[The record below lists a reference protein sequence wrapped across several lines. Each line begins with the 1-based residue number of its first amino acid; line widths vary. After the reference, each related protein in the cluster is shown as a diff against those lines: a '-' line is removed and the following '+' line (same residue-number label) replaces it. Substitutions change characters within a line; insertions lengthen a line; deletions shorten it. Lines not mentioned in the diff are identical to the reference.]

1 MISQTE
7 MTEDF
12 RKILLHSLSAA
23 YKQASSSYRH
33 ALDPAEFAA
42 VTVTALAQ
50 LTQVI
55 IGGALFSV
63 PRGREDMLAGE
74 LVKLLVTNIAEELP
88 RTLRSVAEFR
98 TAYAGPLS

>member
-12 RKILLHSLSAA
+12 RKILLHSLTAA

-33 ALDPAEFAA
+33 ALDPAEFGA
-42 VTVTALAQ
+42 VSVSVLAQ
-50 LTQVI
+50 LTQII
-55 IGGALFSV
+55 IGGAIFSV
-63 PRGREDMLAGE
+63 PRGREDMFAGKLAQ
-74 LVKLLVTNIAEELP
+74 LLVTKIAEDLP
-88 RTLRSVAEFR
+88 RTVRSVAEFR